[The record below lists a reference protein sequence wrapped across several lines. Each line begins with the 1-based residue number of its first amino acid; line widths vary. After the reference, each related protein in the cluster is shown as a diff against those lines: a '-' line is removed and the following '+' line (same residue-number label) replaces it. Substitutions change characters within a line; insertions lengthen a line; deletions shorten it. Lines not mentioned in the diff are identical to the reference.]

1 MITLTINDMEEQKM
15 LMVQNQIERKNLKN
29 VPFVHADGSKRFQPV
44 RHDELA
50 NTIVNQVQELGI
62 GIKKEAW
69 GTSEDHASLFGE
81 IILDGVMDNPTMD
94 FSIGIRQN
102 NNQRFAITLVSGG
115 SVFVCSN
122 LVISGEVV
130 MNKKHTS
137 GLTLKDEVHTGL
149 VSCISNSN
157 NILDTMNQMQE
168 KKLNNKRANH
178 LMMESA
184 HNGLF
189 SYSHLKDVKKEWLT
203 PTHKD
208 FAPRTEWSLYNSFT
222 ETAKRYSTLR
232 QQTSVGG
239 LVELFSN
246 N

>member
-1 MITLTINDMEEQKM
+1 M

-29 VPFVHADGSKRFQPV
+29 VPFVHANGSRRFQPV

-81 IILDGVMDNPTMD
+81 IILDGVMDNPVMD

-122 LVISGEVV
+122 LVISGEIV

-137 GLTLKDEVHTGL
+137 GLTLKDEVHSGL

-157 NILDTMNQMQE
+157 NIVEYFHGYFLITLEICDFKNF
-168 KKLNNKRANH
+168 LI
-178 LMMESA
+178 L
-184 HNGLF
+184 LF
-189 SYSHLKDVKKEWLT
+189 T
-203 PTHKD
+203 PTD
-208 FAPRTEWSLYNSFT
+208 GRMFMRCTY
-222 ETAKRYSTLR
+222 
-232 QQTSVGG
+232 
-239 LVELFSN
+239 
-246 N
+246 